1 MKKRLTI
8 MIFLSFIL
16 TALVFA
22 GDKAE
27 FVNLGFSPDGR
38 YFLFGQYGFRSEQSL
53 SYADIYLV
61 DVKNNI
67 FVSGGVLKGEYTN
80 SLEPGQSADGALYKL
95 MESALTLKNRYGID
109 FLEKGRPL
117 YIRIDESEESLDSLD
132 FRDFETG
139 SHYGMTLYKN
149 VISDEDSIPV
159 KSSFYVDLDYTGVSG
174 STVSFKIGHPDYMRS
189 GIGDYRIERVL
200 TDPLGDSI
208 VIILAKTDR
217 DLNVRYMVET
227 LKIH

>member
-8 MIFLSFIL
+8 MIFLSFIA
-16 TALVFA
+16 TAALCA

-38 YFLFGQYGFRSEQSL
+38 YFLFGQYGYMSEQSL
-53 SYADIYLV
+53 SYADLYLV
-61 DVKNNI
+61 DVQKNI

-95 MESALTLKNRYGID
+95 LESALTLKNRYGID

-132 FRDFETG
+132 FRDFETS
-139 SHYGMTLYKN
+139 SHYGMTLTKSI
-149 VISDEDSIPV
+149 ISDGEGIPE
-159 KSSFYVDLDYTGVSG
+159 KSSFHIDLDYTGNSG
-174 STVSFKIGHPDYMRS
+174 NTVSFKIGHPDFMRK

-208 VIILAKTDR
+208 VIILAKIDR
-217 DLNVRYMVET
+217 DLNIRYMVET
-227 LKIH
+227 LKIR